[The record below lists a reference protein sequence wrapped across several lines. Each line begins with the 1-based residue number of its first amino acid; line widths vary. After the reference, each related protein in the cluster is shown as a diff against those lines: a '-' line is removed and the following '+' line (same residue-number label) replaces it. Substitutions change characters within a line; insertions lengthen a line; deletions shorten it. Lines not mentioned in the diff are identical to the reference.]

1 MASELSRPKNRGCSV
16 SESSPDVQSMFLVHM
31 YGISHCKEKN
41 KTNTFLNNRKKISTK
56 LKFSKRILGKK
67 KEIIYDLEVFFLHQ
81 QCQKCFIFGTQRHNV
96 NTYTG
101 TQQIN
106 YPSLSKKQVSQR
118 AGCYLFQ
125 VSLPSKSSHMHTSAF
140 TNMSTHIQRYM
151 HIYT

>member
-67 KEIIYDLEVFFLHQ
+67 KEIIYDLEVFF
-81 QCQKCFIFGTQRHNV
+81 CTSSAKNV
-96 NTYTG
+96 
-101 TQQIN
+101 
-106 YPSLSKKQVSQR
+106 L
-118 AGCYLFQ
+118 YLA
-125 VSLPSKSSHMHTSAF
+125 LRDI
-140 TNMSTHIQRYM
+140 MSTHIQA
-151 HIYT
+151 HSK